1 MNENR
6 YKLFIISSP
15 SGGGKTSLIK
25 SIFEDSRAN
34 TLWVS
39 VSHTTRQKRKG
50 DLEGKDY
57 FFINDKD
64 FKEKINKGDFLE
76 YAKVF
81 ENYYGTDKNLID
93 LKLNSHN
100 VFLEIDWQGTKNI
113 KKIFP
118 DSLSIFLLPP
128 SYKDLE
134 DRLIERG
141 LDSEETIIKRLAGAK
156 LEISKSLKSDYLVL
170 NDDFEK
176 ALEEL
181 KTIVFQRKSPSIFK
195 SRASS
200 ELINNLLA

>member
-6 YKLFIISSP
+6 HKLFIISSP

-25 SIFEDSRAN
+25 SLFEDSQAN

-57 FFINDKD
+57 FFISDKD
-64 FKEKINKGDFLE
+64 FKKKIDKGDFLE

-81 ENYYGTDKNLID
+81 ENHYGTDKNLID

-100 VFLEIDWQGTKNI
+100 VFLEIDWQGAKNI

-128 SYKDLE
+128 SYEDLKN
-134 DRLIERG
+134 RLIKRG
-141 LDSEETIIKRLAGAK
+141 LDSEETINKRLAGAK
-156 LEISKSLKSDYLVL
+156 LEISKSLNSDYLVL

-181 KTIVFQRKSPSIFK
+181 KAIVFQRKGPDIFK

-200 ELINNLLA
+200 ELLDNLLA